1 MAALAVMMFHFDIF
15 FVPQARLHDMIPGL
29 SRAYLGVDLFL
40 LLSGF
45 VMAHVYGHG
54 MATNWRNHWL
64 DYVIARF
71 ARIYPLFALTTLIMV
86 ILVAA
91 SGVPLGF
98 VSFSLGSLSLQ
109 PILMQI
115 WRPGLSWNYPSWS
128 LSTEAASYVLFI
140 FSAGLFLKG
149 RHPRLMAACCATVL
163 AVLSVA
169 HHGHLNLFSG
179 IPALLRAVSEFILG
193 VLIFRAHCERSA
205 LSRGWPSAI
214 LSAVLVCIGAFW
226 HQDFILVYA
235 LACLMFY
242 CTHATDALG
251 RALNSRP
258 AITLGS
264 WSYSIYLWHVPT
276 HYAVMVVFAAI
287 GHPVNKL
294 DLSSA
299 RLLALMTILIVL
311 GVSAVSY
318 RYLEV
323 PVRRLVL
330 RGWLEPGLRSGPSD
344 ESDESLDGRSP
355 IQSGAHGRRG
365 RSIWKSMTDRFSERR
380 VH

>member
-1 MAALAVMMFHFDIF
+1 
-15 FVPQARLHDMIPGL
+15 
-29 SRAYLGVDLFL
+29 
-40 LLSGF
+40 
-45 VMAHVYGHG
+45 
-54 MATNWRNHWL
+54 
-64 DYVIARF
+64 
-71 ARIYPLFALTTLIMV
+71 V

-91 SGVPLGF
+91 SGMPLGF
-98 VSFSLGSLSLQ
+98 VSFSLRSLSLQ

-115 WRPGLSWNYPSWS
+115 WRPGLSWNYPAWS
-128 LSTEAASYVLFI
+128 LSTESASYVLFI
-140 FSAGLFLKG
+140 FSAGLLLKG
-149 RHPRLMAACCATVL
+149 RHPRLMAMCCAAML
-163 AVLSVA
+163 AALSIA
-169 HHGHLNLFSG
+169 HHGYLNLFSG

-193 VLIFRAHCERSA
+193 VLIFRAYNESSE
-205 LSRGWPSAI
+205 LSRGWPGAI

-242 CTHATDALG
+242 CTHATGALG

-258 AITLGS
+258 AITLGN

-276 HYAVMVVFAAI
+276 HYAVIIAFAAI

-299 RLLALMTILIVL
+299 RLLAFMTILIVL

-323 PVRRLVL
+323 PMRCLVL
-330 RGWLEPGLRSGPSD
+330 RGWRSPSD
-344 ESDESLDGRSP
+344 
-355 IQSGAHGRRG
+355 GRRG
-365 RSIWKSMTDRFSERR
+365 RSVLR
-380 VH
+380 VP